1 MKRILQIALLAIV
14 VLSLVWLIVPR
25 QSTTDASSSSTTAAP
40 AEYVAYYFHRTA
52 RCVTCLKIERS
63 AHDVIFREF
72 ADQLREG
79 KLLFLPTDVEA
90 AGNEHFIKDYELV
103 SQALVLV
110 NYEDGKVAR
119 SRNLD
124 RIWDLVGDSAQF
136 DQYVRHEVATFVGPT
151 P

>member
-1 MKRILQIALLAIV
+1 MKRALQIVLLAV
-14 VLSLVWLIVPR
+14 VAASIIWLILPR
-25 QSTTDASSSSTTAAP
+25 QSRTDASSVSAGAP

-52 RCVTCLKIERS
+52 RCVTCLKIEHS
-63 AHDVIFREF
+63 AHDVIFRDF
-72 ADQLREG
+72 GDQLRAG

-110 NYEDGKVAR
+110 KYSDGKPMQ

-124 RIWDLVGDSAQF
+124 QIWDLVGDGPQF
-136 DQYVRHEVATFVGPT
+136 DQYVHDEVAAFLGMT